1 MGQKLKNCIIF
12 AILCLTTSLLALPHA
27 MSKNLNPDPNTT
39 TSNSKP
45 NDATKKELAL
55 ATFAGGCFWCMQ
67 SEFNFSGIIKTVVG
81 YTGGDNRTP
90 PTYESVSSGTTGHYE
105 AILIQY
111 DSTLVE
117 YAKLIEIF
125 LSNIDPTDDKGQF
138 ADRGSQYRPA
148 IFYHT
153 RKQKEIA
160 EKYIAR
166 IQKNFEEKI
175 KVQILPATELFP
187 AEEYHQDY
195 YQKNP
200 DRYKQYKKYSGREA
214 YIKDNVDKLRVELEK
229 KK

>member
-1 MGQKLKNCIIF
+1 MGPKLRNYIIF
-12 AILCLTTSLLALPHA
+12 VMLCLTTSILAMPHA
-27 MSKNLNPDPNTT
+27 MSKNLPPHSNTSP
-39 TSNSKP
+39 SNSKP
-45 NDATKKELAL
+45 NDATKKELTL

-67 SEFNFSGIIKTVVG
+67 SEFNFGGIIKTVVG

-90 PTYESVSSGTTGHYE
+90 PTYESVSSGTTGHFE

-111 DSTLVE
+111 DNTLVGYE
-117 YAKLIEIF
+117 KLIEIF

-153 RKQKEIA
+153 RKQKETA
-160 EKYIAR
+160 EKYISR
-166 IQKNFEEKI
+166 LQKNFEEKI
-175 KVQILPATELFP
+175 KVQVLPATELFP

-200 DRYKQYKKYSGREA
+200 NRYKQYKKYSGREA
-214 YIKDNVDKLRVELEK
+214 FIKDNVDRLRVKIEGKE
-229 KK
+229 